1 MGILQVRK
9 KKTLGSNSNLHEK
22 HKNTE
27 RYDYVN
33 KYKKYMNMFLFVIFV
48 IVLSSFKTQDY

>member
-1 MGILQVRK
+1 MKNI
-9 KKTLGSNSNLHEK
+9 
-22 HKNTE
+22 KNTE

-48 IVLSSFKTQDY
+48 IVLSSLKLRIIDLVLTLF